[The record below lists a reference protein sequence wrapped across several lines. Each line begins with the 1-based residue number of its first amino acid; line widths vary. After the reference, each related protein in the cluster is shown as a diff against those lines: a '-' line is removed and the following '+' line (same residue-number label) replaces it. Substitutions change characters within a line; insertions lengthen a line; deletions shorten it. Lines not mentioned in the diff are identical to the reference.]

1 MNGTSTN
8 YICEENNR
16 NLIESGVPLMRR
28 NQEPRINFQCWQTN
42 TIRIYWVSLSLFFR
56 VRKFRYNPVFRWRSL
71 NWYQILSLPTP
82 AIVFVSTG
90 LVKFGGRVSDNLTLN
105 ISWLKKKTCNANAAF
120 PHIPSVENRWF
131 FGQVNFHDYLSLCYL
146 SESTADR
153 VNFVWS
159 ESSTVGFQ
167 GLAILR
173 ST

>member
-82 AIVFVSTG
+82 AIVFVSTR

-105 ISWLKKKTCNANAAF
+105 ISWLKKKRVTQMLLFHTFLLLKIVDFSAKLISMTILAYAICQNQLR
-120 PHIPSVENRWF
+120 IELISSEVS
-131 FGQVNFHDYLSLCYL
+131 QVLLDFK
-146 SESTADR
+146 
-153 VNFVWS
+153 V
-159 ESSTVGFQ
+159 
-167 GLAILR
+167 
-173 ST
+173 